1 MRILLTFVVIIIV
14 AVEGAAF
21 QIGPLQAT
29 SSSQSTLILSG
40 KWHVTFTFPGVGEK
54 NLIFESHVKGSGT
67 FLFLDTEPDN
77 KPVSAPLPAVWTQT
91 TFDRVNFAGEVELP
105 FGTCCRETGTLIFN
119 GKFGAGN
126 AISGKAIFVTST
138 VDENLIGFRTMVGTF
153 TANRVKD
160 GR

>member
-1 MRILLTFVVIIIV
+1 MELD
-14 AVEGAAF
+14 
-21 QIGPLQAT
+21 
-29 SSSQSTLILSG
+29 G
-40 KWHVTFTFPGVGEK
+40 KWRFRFTFPEVPEK
-54 NLIFESHVKGSGT
+54 NMIFEPHAKGAGT

-91 TFDRVNFAGEVELP
+91 TFDRVNLAGEVELP

-126 AISGKAIFVTST
+126 SISGKAIFITST

-153 TANRVKD
+153 TASRVAD
-160 GR
+160 RR

>member
-1 MRILLTFVVIIIV
+1 MRILLAFAIMVVV

-21 QIGPLQAT
+21 PNASLQGTASLRKT
-29 SSSQSTLILSG
+29 MELDG
-40 KWHVTFTFPGVGEK
+40 KWRVRFTFPEVPEK
-54 NLIFESHVKGSGT
+54 NMIFESHARGSGT

-77 KPVSAPLPAVWTQT
+77 KPVIAPIPAVWTQT

-119 GKFGAGN
+119 GKFDAGN
-126 AISGKAIFVTST
+126 SISGKAIFITST

-153 TANRVKD
+153 TAKRVTD